1 MAGSDMISK
10 LDPIDQ
16 RLLDEFQRD
25 FPLVSQPFD
34 VLADALGRTETDV
47 ISRLDTLQT
56 EGRIA
61 RVGATVRPN
70 TAGASTLAAMAI
82 PEERLTEVAAR
93 IGHEE
98 GVNHSYLREHEWNLW
113 FVATAPN
120 TAALD
125 TSLVDIRR
133 DTGLDVLDL
142 RLRRPFNIDLGFR
155 LSGARKTTPRR
166 GAPDLSVLV
175 EADRPLLHAMSQGMP
190 LVPRPY
196 LALAARLG
204 LDEATVINRI
214 QALFTAGILTRVGV
228 IVRHRSVGWSSN
240 AMVVWKVPQDRIL
253 AAGEALAQ
261 HPGVTLCY
269 ERVTVDGVWDYNLY
283 SMIHARSRSEAREIL
298 HAASVLPEMAGIEH
312 EPLFSVQCFKQ
323 TGAILENKR
332 ERAA

>member
-1 MAGSDMISK
+1 MAGFDMITH

-25 FPLVSQPFD
+25 FPLVSRPFC
-34 VLADALGRTETDV
+34 VLADALGLTEADV
-47 ISRLDTLQT
+47 ISRLETLQA
-56 EGRIA
+56 EGRIS

-82 PEERLTEVAAR
+82 PEDRIAEVAAR
-93 IGHEE
+93 VGHEG
-98 GVNHSYLREHEWNLW
+98 GVNHSYLREHDWNLW

-120 TAALD
+120 TEALE
-125 TSLVDIRR
+125 TSLDDIRR

-155 LSGARKTTPRR
+155 LSGARKRTPRR
-166 GAPDLSVLV
+166 GEPDLSALG

-190 LVPRPY
+190 LVARPY
-196 LALAARLG
+196 AALGTRLG
-204 LDEATVINRI
+204 LDEATVIDRI
-214 QALFTAGILTRVGV
+214 QTLFTAGILTRVGV

-240 AMVVWKVPQDRIL
+240 AMVVWKVPQDQIL
-253 AAGEALAQ
+253 TAGEALAQ

-269 ERVTVDGVWDYNLY
+269 ERITVDGVWDYNLY
-283 SMIHARSRSEAREIL
+283 SMIHARSRCEAAEIL
-298 HAASVLPEMAGIEH
+298 HAASALPEMAGIEH
-312 EPLFSVQCFKQ
+312 EPLFSVRCFKQ
-323 TGAILENKR
+323 TGAVLENNR